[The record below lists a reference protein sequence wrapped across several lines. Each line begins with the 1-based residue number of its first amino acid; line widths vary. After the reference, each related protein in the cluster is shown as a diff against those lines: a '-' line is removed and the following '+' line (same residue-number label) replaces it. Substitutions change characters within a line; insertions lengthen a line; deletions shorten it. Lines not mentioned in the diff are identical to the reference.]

1 MNLPQHLKYA
11 PTHEWAWLDEEGN
24 VVVGITDH
32 AQEALGDIMH
42 VDLPEVGDI
51 VQQGDAVAVIESVKT
66 ASDIHAPVEGE
77 IVAVNEA
84 LEDEPELVNDEPYD
98 SGWLFK
104 IQPKDP
110 AQLEDLMDAS
120 AYEKAMEQG

>member
-11 PTHEWAWLDEEGN
+11 PTHEWAWLDEEGH

-32 AQEALGDIMH
+32 AQDALGDIMH

-51 VQQGDAVAVIESVKT
+51 VQQGDAAAVIESVKT

-77 IVAVNEA
+77 VIAVNEA

-98 SGWLFK
+98 GGWLFEL
-104 IQPKDP
+104 QPKDP
-110 AQLEDLMDAS
+110 AQLDGLMTPE
-120 AYEKAMEQG
+120 AYEKAIEQG

>member
-1 MNLPQHLKYA
+1 MNLPEHLKYA
-11 PTHEWAWLDEEGN
+11 DTHEWAWLDESGD

-42 VDLPEVGDI
+42 ITLPEVGEI

-77 IVAVNEA
+77 IVAVNDA
-84 LEDEPELVNDEPYD
+84 LADEPERVNDEPYD
-98 SGWLFK
+98 GGWLFR
-104 IQPKDP
+104 IHPADP
-110 AQLEDLMDAS
+110 SQLEALMS
-120 AYEKAMEQG
+120 AADYVRATEQG